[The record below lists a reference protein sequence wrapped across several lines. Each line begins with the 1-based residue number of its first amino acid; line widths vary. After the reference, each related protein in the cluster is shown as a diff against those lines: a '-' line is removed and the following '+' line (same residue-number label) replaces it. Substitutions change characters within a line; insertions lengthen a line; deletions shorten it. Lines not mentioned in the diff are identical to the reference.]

1 VSRTEER
8 VVTETD
14 LVEHLTDLREGLEE
28 LRGYL

>member
-1 VSRTEER
+1 MEDG
-8 VVTETD
+8 VVTETE

>member
-1 VSRTEER
+1 MEEH
-8 VVTETD
+8 VVTETE